1 MPIRWRLTFWYTGIL
16 LLILFI
22 LGASVYLLLDYSLT
36 AEIDRNLEQK
46 ADEVLRSTRVVGN
59 LPFFLRQVV
68 LPDVE
73 VFAAPDI
80 YLQVVTHNGEVAAKS
95 KNLGEYNLPVF
106 EGTVEEIIS
115 GGSSFSSFNVENEK
129 LRMVV
134 KPLLLD
140 QEVVGILQVA
150 RPLKTV
156 NLALARLRRILLFG
170 GLTSLFV
177 SLLLG
182 WIMSGKALQPIR
194 YLASEAKTIGEKRDF
209 KRRVNYKGPI
219 DEIGGLALT
228 FNSMLERLEEAYQRL
243 ADSLK
248 IQKRFVADAS
258 HELRTPLTSIQGNTD
273 FLLKKAA
280 EGNCPELDR
289 EVLTDISSETKRV
302 SRLVKELLT
311 LARADSGFSL
321 DISEMEVLPV
331 LEDTI
336 RQAKYLLEGQV
347 LEVDIQEAAG
357 VKVEA
362 DADYFKQMLLIFF
375 DNAFK
380 YTQTGKKVIFQ
391 AKRIGE
397 ELLIIFKD
405 EGLGIAEKD
414 LPYLFDRFYRAQDS
428 RTGEGTGLGLSIAK
442 WIIDQHRGRITVES
456 QFEKGSIFT
465 VYFPILS
472 LF

>member
-1 MPIRWRLTFWYTGIL
+1 MPIRWRLTLWYTGIL

-22 LGASVYLLLDYSLT
+22 FGSSVYLILEYNLT
-36 AEIDRNLEQK
+36 AEIDRNLAQK

-59 LPFFLRQVV
+59 LPYFLRQVV

-73 VFAAPDI
+73 VFAAPDL
-80 YLQVVTHNGEVAAKS
+80 YLQVVTNKGEVAAKS

-106 EGTVEEIIS
+106 EGTAEDIFSE
-115 GGSSFSSFNVENEK
+115 GSSFGSINVENEK
-129 LRMVV
+129 LRMVI

-156 NLALARLRRILLFG
+156 NLALAGLRTILFFG
-170 GLTSLFV
+170 GLASLFV

-194 YLASEAKTIGEKRDF
+194 YLANEAKMIGEKRDF
-209 KRRVNYKGPI
+209 RRRVNYNGPI

-228 FNSMLERLEEAYQRL
+228 FNSMLERLEEAFQRL

-248 IQKRFVADAS
+248 VQKRFVADAS
-258 HELRTPLTSIQGNTD
+258 HELRTPLTSIQGNAD
-273 FLLKKAA
+273 FLLKKAE
-280 EGNCPELDR
+280 EGHCSEIDK
-289 EVLTDISSETKRV
+289 EVISDISSETRRV
-302 SRLVKELLT
+302 TRLVKDLLT
-311 LARADSGFSL
+311 LARADSGFRL
-321 DISEMEVLPV
+321 EIAELEVLPV
-331 LEDTI
+331 LEDTV
-336 RQAKYLLEGQV
+336 RQAKYLLDGQI
-347 LEVDIQEAAG
+347 LELNIEDVAG
-357 VKVEA
+357 LKIEA

-380 YTQTGKKVIFQ
+380 YTLPGKKVIFQ
-391 AKRIGE
+391 AKKVQH
-397 ELLIIFKD
+397 ELAIIFED
-405 EGLGIAEKD
+405 EGIGIAEND
-414 LPYLFDRFYRAQDS
+414 LSYLFDRFYRAQDS

-442 WIIDQHRGRITVES
+442 WIIDQHHGRVSVES
-456 QFEKGSIFT
+456 QLEQGSIFT
-465 VYFPILS
+465 VYLPILS

>member
-1 MPIRWRLTFWYTGIL
+1 
-16 LLILFI
+16 
-22 LGASVYLLLDYSLT
+22 
-36 AEIDRNLEQK
+36 
-46 ADEVLRSTRVVGN
+46 
-59 LPFFLRQVV
+59 
-68 LPDVE
+68 
-73 VFAAPDI
+73 
-80 YLQVVTHNGEVAAKS
+80 
-95 KNLGEYNLPVF
+95 
-106 EGTVEEIIS
+106 
-115 GGSSFSSFNVENEK
+115 
-129 LRMVV
+129 MVV